1 MALVTWTSL
10 NSGNWSTGLD
20 WSTGASPL
28 QGDDVVIN
36 AAASITVTYNTGT
49 LSINSLTTGMSSMFD
64 VAGGM
69 LTVVNGYSFS
79 DGIAISS
86 GKLRLCSGNSG
97 ELLNSIDQA
106 GGTLSLVYNAEAQ
119 GGSLVQT

>member
-36 AAASITVTYNTGT
+36 PAASVTVTYSTGT
-49 LSINSLTTGMSSMFD
+49 LSLDSLTTGASAMFD
-64 VAGGM
+64 FTGGM
-69 LTVVNGYSFS
+69 LTTVNGYSF
-79 DGIAISS
+79 GGALTIA
-86 GKLRLCSGNSG
+86 GGQLRLCSGN
-97 ELLNSIDQA
+97 
-106 GGTLSLVYNAEAQ
+106 Y
-119 GGSLVQT
+119 GGSFGSIV